1 MKTIKVKLLEPW
13 DETGF
18 IHPIGKIVVWDSDY
32 TERMWRSGFQFEIL
46 KPEDVKENA
55 AEKKNK

>member
-1 MKTIKVKLLEPW
+1 MKTIKVKLLERW
-13 DETGF
+13 DNAGRIYSAGDTVE
-18 IHPIGKIVVWDSDY
+18 WDSDY